1 MKQLFDLSGK
11 TALVTGASSGFGW
24 QFARVLAGAGARVV
38 ACARRADRLQ
48 QLCDEIS
55 AEGGEATGVET
66 DVSNM
71 DSIVNAFDQAES
83 KFSTVQILVNNAGI
97 SRPAFLLNMSEV
109 DWDATQDVN
118 LKAVWRVAK
127 EGARRMREASLPGSV
142 INVGSV
148 LSFGTGKMLGAYM
161 ASKAGVIQLTRAMAL
176 EWAADNIRVNA
187 LAPGYFPTEMSGN
200 FFETDRG
207 REMIS
212 RIPQKRVG
220 NVEELGGPLLLLA
233 SDASSFMTGSVLT
246 VDGGH
251 LCQSL

>member
-1 MKQLFDLSGK
+1 MQQLFDLSGK

-38 ACARRADRLQ
+38 ACARRGDRLE
-48 QLCDEIS
+48 QLCAAIAADNGT
-55 AEGGEATGVET
+55 ALGVAT
-66 DVSNM
+66 DVSDA
-71 DSIVNAFDQAES
+71 DSIANAFDVAER
-83 KFSTVQILVNNAGI
+83 KYSTVQILVNNAGI
-97 SRPAFLLNMSEV
+97 SRPAFLTDMDEA
-109 DWDATQDVN
+109 DWDSIQDVN

-127 EGARRMREASLPGSV
+127 EAAGRMRQAGLPGSI
-142 INVGSV
+142 INIGSV

-200 FFETDRG
+200 FFATEKG

-212 RIPQKRVG
+212 RIPQQRIGK
-220 NVEELGGPLLLLA
+220 VEELGGPLLLLA